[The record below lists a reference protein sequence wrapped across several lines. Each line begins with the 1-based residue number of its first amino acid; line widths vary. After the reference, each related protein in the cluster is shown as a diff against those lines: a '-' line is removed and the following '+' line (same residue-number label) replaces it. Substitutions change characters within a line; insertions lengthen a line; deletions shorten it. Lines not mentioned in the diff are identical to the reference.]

1 MFVYVSLI
9 EMHTVAGNMMKIL
22 TNFPYSHITFSFD
35 EDLNSCHAIQ
45 AMNEHTPL
53 VANYVNENSSY
64 YVIDN
69 KRNRKIRIVKYKIP
83 VTEEEKNKF
92 LNFYNQN
99 NFDYSFEE
107 FIELHMFPIDALEI
121 YTEDNERI
129 AFIDFIPDGDV
140 YLIWIDVYEK
150 EYQEKLIDLIQQII

>member
-1 MFVYVSLI
+1 MEVKIMVKVKAIKNSI
-9 EMHTVAGNMMKIL
+9 EIK
-22 TNFPYSHITFSFD
+22 
-35 EDLNSCHAIQ
+35 CK
-45 AMNEHTPL
+45 PL
-53 VANYVNENSSY
+53 VPS
-64 YVIDN
+64 DF
-69 KRNRKIRIVKYKIP
+69 KYKLLTKLSFNYILKSDGKRLLKIDKNEI
-83 VTEEEKNKF
+83 TEEEKNKF

-99 NFDYSFEE
+99 SFDYSFEE

-121 YTEDNERI
+121 YTEDNEKI

>member
-1 MFVYVSLI
+1 MVKVKAIKNSI
-9 EMHTVAGNMMKIL
+9 EIK
-22 TNFPYSHITFSFD
+22 
-35 EDLNSCHAIQ
+35 CK
-45 AMNEHTPL
+45 PL
-53 VANYVNENSSY
+53 VPS
-64 YVIDN
+64 DF
-69 KRNRKIRIVKYKIP
+69 KYKLLTKLSFNYILKSDGKRLLKIDKNEI
-83 VTEEEKNKF
+83 TEEEKNKF

-121 YTEDNERI
+121 YTEVNEKI
-129 AFIDFIPDGDV
+129 AFIDFIPDGEI

>member
-1 MFVYVSLI
+1 MVKVKAIKNSIEIKCKPLI
-9 EMHTVAGNMMKIL
+9 PSD
-22 TNFPYSHITFSFD
+22 F
-35 EDLNSCHAIQ
+35 
-45 AMNEHTPL
+45 
-53 VANYVNENSSY
+53 
-64 YVIDN
+64 
-69 KRNRKIRIVKYKIP
+69 KYKLLTKLSFNYILKSDGKRLLKIDKNEI
-83 VTEEEKNKF
+83 TEEEKNKF
-92 LNFYNQN
+92 LNFYSQN

-121 YTEDNERI
+121 YTEDNGKI

>member
-1 MFVYVSLI
+1 MVKVKEIKNSI
-9 EMHTVAGNMMKIL
+9 EIK
-22 TNFPYSHITFSFD
+22 
-35 EDLNSCHAIQ
+35 CK
-45 AMNEHTPL
+45 PL
-53 VANYVNENSSY
+53 VPF
-64 YVIDN
+64 DF
-69 KRNRKIRIVKYKIP
+69 KYKLLTKLSFNYILKSDGKRLLKIDKNEI
-83 VTEEEKNKF
+83 TEEEKNKF

-121 YTEDNERI
+121 YTEDNEKI

>member
-1 MFVYVSLI
+1 MVKVKAIKNSIEIKCKPLI
-9 EMHTVAGNMMKIL
+9 PSD
-22 TNFPYSHITFSFD
+22 F
-35 EDLNSCHAIQ
+35 
-45 AMNEHTPL
+45 
-53 VANYVNENSSY
+53 
-64 YVIDN
+64 
-69 KRNRKIRIVKYKIP
+69 KYKLLTKLSFNYILKSDGKR
-83 VTEEEKNKF
+83 VLKIDKNEITEEEKNKF

>member
-1 MFVYVSLI
+1 MVKVKAIKNSI
-9 EMHTVAGNMMKIL
+9 EIK
-22 TNFPYSHITFSFD
+22 
-35 EDLNSCHAIQ
+35 CK
-45 AMNEHTPL
+45 PL
-53 VANYVNENSSY
+53 VPS
-64 YVIDN
+64 DF
-69 KRNRKIRIVKYKIP
+69 KYKLLTKLSFNYILKSDGKRLLKIDKNEI
-83 VTEEEKNKF
+83 TEEEKNKF

-121 YTEDNERI
+121 YTEVNEKI

>member
-1 MFVYVSLI
+1 MVKVKAIKNSI
-9 EMHTVAGNMMKIL
+9 EIK
-22 TNFPYSHITFSFD
+22 
-35 EDLNSCHAIQ
+35 CK
-45 AMNEHTPL
+45 PL
-53 VANYVNENSSY
+53 VPS
-64 YVIDN
+64 DF
-69 KRNRKIRIVKYKIP
+69 KYKLLTKLSFNYILKSDGKRLLKIDKNEI
-83 VTEEEKNKF
+83 TEEEKNKF

>member
-1 MFVYVSLI
+1 MVKVKAIKNSI
-9 EMHTVAGNMMKIL
+9 EIK
-22 TNFPYSHITFSFD
+22 
-35 EDLNSCHAIQ
+35 CK
-45 AMNEHTPL
+45 PL
-53 VANYVNENSSY
+53 VPS
-64 YVIDN
+64 DF
-69 KRNRKIRIVKYKIP
+69 KYKLLTKLSFNYILKSDGKRLLKIDKNEI
-83 VTEEEKNKF
+83 TEEEKNKF

-99 NFDYSFEE
+99 YFDYSFEE

-121 YTEDNERI
+121 YTEDNEKI

>member
-1 MFVYVSLI
+1 MVKVKAIKNSIEIKCKPLI
-9 EMHTVAGNMMKIL
+9 PSD
-22 TNFPYSHITFSFD
+22 F
-35 EDLNSCHAIQ
+35 
-45 AMNEHTPL
+45 
-53 VANYVNENSSY
+53 
-64 YVIDN
+64 
-69 KRNRKIRIVKYKIP
+69 KYKLLTKLSFNYILKSDGKRLLKIDKNEI
-83 VTEEEKNKF
+83 TEEEKNKF

>member
-1 MFVYVSLI
+1 MVKVKAIKNSI
-9 EMHTVAGNMMKIL
+9 EIK
-22 TNFPYSHITFSFD
+22 
-35 EDLNSCHAIQ
+35 CK
-45 AMNEHTPL
+45 PL
-53 VANYVNENSSY
+53 VPS
-64 YVIDN
+64 DF
-69 KRNRKIRIVKYKIP
+69 KYKLLSKLSFNYILKSDGKSLLKIDKNEI
-83 VTEEEKNKF
+83 TEEEKNKF
-92 LNFYNQN
+92 LNFYSQN

-121 YTEDNERI
+121 YTEDNDKI

>member
-1 MFVYVSLI
+1 MVKVKAIKNSI
-9 EMHTVAGNMMKIL
+9 EIK
-22 TNFPYSHITFSFD
+22 
-35 EDLNSCHAIQ
+35 CK
-45 AMNEHTPL
+45 PL
-53 VANYVNENSSY
+53 VPS
-64 YVIDN
+64 DF
-69 KRNRKIRIVKYKIP
+69 KYKLLTKLSFNYILKSDGKRLLKNDKNEI
-83 VTEEEKNKF
+83 TEEEKNKF

-121 YTEDNERI
+121 YTEDNEKI

>member
-1 MFVYVSLI
+1 MVKVKAIKNSI
-9 EMHTVAGNMMKIL
+9 EIKCK
-22 TNFPYSHITFSFD
+22 P
-35 EDLNSCHAIQ
+35 
-45 AMNEHTPL
+45 
-53 VANYVNENSSY
+53 
-64 YVIDN
+64 
-69 KRNRKIRIVKYKIP
+69 IVPSDFKYKLFINLSFNFILKSNGKRILKIDKNEI
-83 VTEEEKNKF
+83 TEEEKNQF

-121 YTEDNERI
+121 YTEDNEKI

-150 EYQEKLIDLIQQII
+150 EYQAKLIDLIQQII

>member
-1 MFVYVSLI
+1 MVKVKAIKNSI
-9 EMHTVAGNMMKIL
+9 EIK
-22 TNFPYSHITFSFD
+22 
-35 EDLNSCHAIQ
+35 CK
-45 AMNEHTPL
+45 PL
-53 VANYVNENSSY
+53 VPS
-64 YVIDN
+64 DF
-69 KRNRKIRIVKYKIP
+69 KYKLLTKLSFNYILKSDGKRLLKIDKNEI
-83 VTEEEKNKF
+83 TEEEKNKF

-121 YTEDNERI
+121 YTEVNEKF

>member
-1 MFVYVSLI
+1 MVKVKAIKNSIEIKCKPLI
-9 EMHTVAGNMMKIL
+9 PTD
-22 TNFPYSHITFSFD
+22 F
-35 EDLNSCHAIQ
+35 
-45 AMNEHTPL
+45 
-53 VANYVNENSSY
+53 
-64 YVIDN
+64 
-69 KRNRKIRIVKYKIP
+69 KYKLLTKLSFNYILKSDGKRLLKIDKNEI
-83 VTEEEKNKF
+83 TEEEKNKF
-92 LNFYNQN
+92 LNFYSQN

-121 YTEDNERI
+121 YTEDNEKI

>member
-1 MFVYVSLI
+1 MVKVKAIKNSI
-9 EMHTVAGNMMKIL
+9 EIKCK
-22 TNFPYSHITFSFD
+22 P
-35 EDLNSCHAIQ
+35 
-45 AMNEHTPL
+45 
-53 VANYVNENSSY
+53 
-64 YVIDN
+64 
-69 KRNRKIRIVKYKIP
+69 IVPSDFKYKLFINLSFNFILKSNGKRILKIDKNEI
-83 VTEEEKNKF
+83 TEEEKNQF

-121 YTEDNERI
+121 YTKDNEKI

-150 EYQEKLIDLIQQII
+150 EYQAKLIDLIQQII

>member
-1 MFVYVSLI
+1 MVKVKAIKNSI
-9 EMHTVAGNMMKIL
+9 EIK
-22 TNFPYSHITFSFD
+22 
-35 EDLNSCHAIQ
+35 CK
-45 AMNEHTPL
+45 PL
-53 VANYVNENSSY
+53 VPS
-64 YVIDN
+64 DF
-69 KRNRKIRIVKYKIP
+69 KYKLLTKLSLNYILKSDGKRLLKIDKNEI
-83 VTEEEKNKF
+83 TEEEKNKF

-121 YTEDNERI
+121 YTEVNEKI

>member
-1 MFVYVSLI
+1 MVKVKAIKNSIEIKCKPLI
-9 EMHTVAGNMMKIL
+9 PSD
-22 TNFPYSHITFSFD
+22 F
-35 EDLNSCHAIQ
+35 
-45 AMNEHTPL
+45 
-53 VANYVNENSSY
+53 
-64 YVIDN
+64 
-69 KRNRKIRIVKYKIP
+69 KYKLLTKLSFNYILKSDGKRLLKIEKNEI
-83 VTEEEKNKF
+83 TEEEKNKF
-92 LNFYNQN
+92 LNFYSQN

-121 YTEDNERI
+121 YTEDNEKI